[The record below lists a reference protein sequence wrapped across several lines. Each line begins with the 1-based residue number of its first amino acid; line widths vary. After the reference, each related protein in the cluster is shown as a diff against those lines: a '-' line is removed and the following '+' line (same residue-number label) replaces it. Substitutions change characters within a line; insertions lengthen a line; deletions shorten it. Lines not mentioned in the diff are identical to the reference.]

1 MLTKTKMQE
10 IQDLKPVSYTHLD
23 VYKRQIRKYKA
34 YISFFHMVK
43 FLSDKMCI
51 RDRSNPV
58 QNGPLYKIA
67 RFLRKLV
74 NPDCF
79 SDSSLKSI
87 SFLPSVEPVR
97 KPPHQ
102 KEFPRLHPDT
112 GTDIVK
118 IS

>member
-1 MLTKTKMQE
+1 M
-10 IQDLKPVSYTHLD
+10 
-23 VYKRQIRKYKA
+23 
-34 YISFFHMVK
+34 
-43 FLSDKMCI
+43 
-51 RDRSNPV
+51 

-112 GTDIVK
+112 GTIFLCFASDASAIHSNNSHPLQPVSAFHPAAPESHVYDTLNFPK
-118 IS
+118 KSVRIP